1 MRQTRLN
8 TRWTTVNDE
17 AERNRPASVP
27 QPDLSPGKLRP
38 VLVLAELPSPFEDCL
53 VCGISSQLRHEMPD
67 WDERLTPADAD
78 FATSG
83 LKVPSV
89 IRLNWLAAIN
99 SRTSVGTLGSVAS
112 DRRARLRQRLAAH
125 LSSL

>member
-1 MRQTRLN
+1 MRPGEIVLLRL
-8 TRWTTVNDE
+8 
-17 AERNRPASVP
+17 P

-38 VLVLAELPSPFEDCL
+38 VLVLAELPGPFEDCL
-53 VCGISSQLRHEMPD
+53 VCGISSQLRQEMLD

-89 IRLNWLAAIN
+89 IRLNWLASVN
-99 SRTSVGTLGSVAS
+99 PRTSVGILGSVAP
-112 DRRARLRQRLAAH
+112 DRLTRLRQRLAAY
-125 LSSL
+125 LSSS